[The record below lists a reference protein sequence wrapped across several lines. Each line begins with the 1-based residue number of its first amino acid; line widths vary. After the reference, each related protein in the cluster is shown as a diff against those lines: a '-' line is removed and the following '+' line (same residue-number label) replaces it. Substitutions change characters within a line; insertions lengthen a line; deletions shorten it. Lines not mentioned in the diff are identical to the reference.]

1 MPLPAAGGILTA
13 AALYE
18 APTTYVPALTAAT
31 TNPTLGTGSTQ
42 AGFYYRLGD
51 WIIGEARIRFGSS
64 GAAAGTGL
72 YAISLPITANATFHD
87 IGGGT
92 GIASPIGSGALR
104 DNSSLS
110 ASRPCVP
117 YLQTATSA
125 RLLTSNGSVDEVTP
139 WGVAWANSD
148 ALNIQ
153 FMYLRA

>member
-1 MPLPAAGGILTA
+1 MAITSGSIALAADVVQ
-13 AALYE
+13 
-18 APTTYVPALTAAT
+18 APTTYVPTLTAAT

-72 YAISLPITANATFHD
+72 YAISLPVAANATFHN

-104 DNSSLS
+104 DNSIPS

-117 YLQTATSA
+117 YLQTATTA
-125 RLLTSNGSVDEVTP
+125 RMLTGNGNVDDAVP
-139 WGVAWANSD
+139 WIWAIND